1 MASDSRFLDAV
12 GFAEVYDVT
21 DEGGWLFEAL
31 PTEDIGFA
39 VSARVE
45 TELDLLPPA
54 ERELRELAWLDLGF
68 DSFRELEDLHLA
80 GAQRAQAREQEGGG
94 ADADEAEGGEGE
106 EGEFDFAGESEAE
119 DEGWGEA

>member
-54 ERELRELAWLDLGF
+54 ERELRELAWLDFGF

-80 GAQRAQAREQEGGG
+80 GAQRAKGSEQEGGG
-94 ADADEAEGGEGE
+94 AEAEEAEGGEDE
-106 EGEFDFAGESEAE
+106 EGEFQFDSTEAE
-119 DEGWGEA
+119 DEGWGEP